1 MQYFAKLADG
11 KVVAVHVISDSVNSP
26 AEFLANLHGG
36 LPEEW
41 VETFTDGTRGKQA
54 SIGDDY
60 EEELD
65 VFVTPPEPAPE
76 ITEE

>member
-1 MQYFAKLADG
+1 MQYFAKLLDT
-11 KVVAVHVISDSVNSP
+11 KVIAVHVLADGVNSP
-26 AEFLANLHGG
+26 AEFLAELHGG

-41 VETFTDGTRGKQA
+41 VQTFTDGTRGKQA

-60 EEELD
+60 DEELD
-65 VFVTPPEPAPE
+65 EFVTPPEPAPE